1 MLNSHCFF
9 DVLPLYRHL
18 GCPMSPLQIDLMTTF
33 PTDFF
38 PKEIKKGQKAVSY
51 QGASISHEYHK

>member
-1 MLNSHCFF
+1 
-9 DVLPLYRHL
+9 
-18 GCPMSPLQIDLMTTF
+18 MSPLQIDLMTTF